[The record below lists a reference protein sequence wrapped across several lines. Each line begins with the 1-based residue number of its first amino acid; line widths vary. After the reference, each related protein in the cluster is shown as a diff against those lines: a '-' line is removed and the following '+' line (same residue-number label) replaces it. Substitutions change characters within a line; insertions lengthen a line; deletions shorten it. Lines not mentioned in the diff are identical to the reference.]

1 MKDPSGMKKAPT
13 VMAKTAAN
21 LKNQNLER
29 GRVEDLNTVD
39 LFVLKQVFHIEH
51 ECICALE
58 TPP

>member
-1 MKDPSGMKKAPT
+1 MKKAPT
-13 VMAKTAAN
+13 VMATTAAN